1 MFLENSQ
8 FLPSFAQVTLLK
20 SRYFVCMRYHGKILM
35 LGWEY
40 PPHLTGGLGT
50 ACHGLVNALK
60 AYVPVTLV
68 LPTFSAKYVE
78 ERLKIVGLSEQEAA
92 YLERNKPTYTDVKTV
107 TVEAEL
113 DFDPYPVGIAF
124 EVQVAEQR
132 TGAAAKPLFGTKD
145 PYGPRILEKVNRYRD
160 MAVEAALQEDFDIIH
175 AHDWITVPAAIR
187 LKELTGKP
195 LVLHVHSL
203 ETDRI
208 GEQHDFSQNAVYEL
222 ERKGMEAADR
232 VIPVS
237 EYTKRCAVKNYGIDP
252 AKMMPV
258 YNAINPAET
267 FRIDKPGDEK
277 LVVFLGRITYQK
289 GPEFM
294 IESATKLLTKYKKVK
309 FAVAGTGDKLDLLK
323 AMVAQRGLK
332 DRFVF
337 TGFLP
342 TPSVRQLLAQADV
355 YFMPSVSEPFGL
367 SALEAA
373 QFEVPVI
380 VSTQSGVSEVLPN
393 TLQADFWDTDKFA
406 NFLFALLNY
415 EGLRRDLVTNTNK
428 DLRLLTWDDSAHDV
442 LEVYG
447 QVAG

>member
-1 MFLENSQ
+1 
-8 FLPSFAQVTLLK
+8 
-20 SRYFVCMRYHGKILM
+20 MRFHGRVLM

-40 PPHLTGGLGT
+40 PPFLTGGLGT
-50 ACHGLVNALK
+50 ACYGLVNALK
-60 AYVPVTLV
+60 AYVPVTLI
-68 LPTFSAKYVE
+68 LPTFSDKFVE
-78 ERLKIVGLSEQEAA
+78 NRLKIVGLSEEEQSF
-92 YLERNKPTYTDVKTV
+92 LQRNKPVYTDVKTLV
-107 TVEAEL
+107 VPAEL
-113 DFDPYPVGIAF
+113 DFDPYPVGINF
-124 EVQVAEQR
+124 EVTVREQR
-132 TGAAAKPLFGTKD
+132 VGAPAAPLFGSKD
-145 PYGPRILEKVNRYRD
+145 PYGPQIMAKVARYRD
-160 MAVEAALQEDFDIIH
+160 MAVEAALKEDFDIIH
-175 AHDWITVPAAIR
+175 AHDWITIPAAIR

-208 GEQHDFSQNAVYEL
+208 GEFQDFSQNAVYEL
-222 ERKGMEAADR
+222 ERKGMEAADI

-237 EYTKRCAVKNYGIDP
+237 EYTKKCAVKNYGIDP
-252 AKMMPV
+252 GKMMPV

-267 FRIDKPGDEK
+267 FRLEKPGDEK

-294 IESATKLLTKYKKVK
+294 IESATKLLSKYKKVK
-309 FAVAGTGDKLDLLK
+309 FAVAGTGDKLDQLQ
-323 AMVAQRGLK
+323 AMVKQRKLQ

-415 EGLRRDLVTNTNK
+415 EGLRRDLVQNTNK
-428 DLRLLTWDDSAHDV
+428 DLKQLTWDESAQDV
-442 LEVYG
+442 LEVYKML
-447 QVAG
+447 A

>member
-1 MFLENSQ
+1 
-8 FLPSFAQVTLLK
+8 
-20 SRYFVCMRYHGKILM
+20 MRFQGKVLM

-40 PPHLTGGLGT
+40 PPFLTGGLGT

-60 AYVPVTLV
+60 KYVPVTLI
-68 LPTFSAKYVE
+68 LPTFSEAFVE
-78 ERLKIVGLSEQEAA
+78 ERLKIIGLSDAELE
-92 YLERNKPTYTDVKTV
+92 YLDRNRPVYEGVKTIV
-107 TVEAEL
+107 VHSDF
-113 DFDPYPVGIAF
+113 DFDPYPVGPKF
-124 EVQVAEQR
+124 EASLRAERELLVADK
-132 TGAAAKPLFGTKD
+132 GSPLFGSQD
-145 PYGPRILEKVNRYRD
+145 PYGPQILQKVERYRD
-160 MAVEAALQEDFDIIH
+160 MVAELVATEDFDVIH
-175 AHDWITVPAAIR
+175 AHDWITVPAALR

-208 GEQHDFSQNAVYEL
+208 GEFQDFTNNAVYEL
-222 ERKGMEAADR
+222 ERLGMEAADR
-232 VIPVS
+232 VVPVS
-237 EYTKRCAVKNYGIDP
+237 EYTKKVAVKNYGIDP

-267 FRIDKPGDEK
+267 FRIEKPTDEK

-294 IESATKLLTKYKKVK
+294 IESATKLLSKYKKVK
-309 FAVAGTGDKLDLLK
+309 FAVAGTGDKLDHLK

-332 DRFVF
+332 DKFVF

-342 TPSVRQLLAQADV
+342 TPSVKQLLAQADV

-373 QFEVPVI
+373 QFDVPVI

-393 TLQADFWDTDKFA
+393 TLQADFWDTDRFA

-415 EGLRRDLVTNTNK
+415 EGLRKDLVENTKK
-428 DLRLLTWDDSAHDV
+428 DLSILTWDESAQDV

-447 QVAG
+447 QLA

>member
-1 MFLENSQ
+1 
-8 FLPSFAQVTLLK
+8 
-20 SRYFVCMRYHGKILM
+20 MRYHGKILM

-60 AYVPVTLV
+60 AYVPITLV
-68 LPTFSAKYVE
+68 LPTFSEQFVE
-78 ERLKIVGLSEQEAA
+78 ERLKIVGLSAHEAG
-92 YLERNKPTYTDVKTV
+92 YLERHKPVHTDVKTV
-107 TVEAEL
+107 VVDAEL

-132 TGAAAKPLFGTKD
+132 VGAPAKPLFNTKE
-145 PYGPRILEKVNRYRD
+145 PYGPRILEKVYRFRD
-160 MAVEAALQEDFDIIH
+160 MAVEAAQQEEFDIIH

-222 ERKGMEAADR
+222 ERKGMEAADL

-252 AKMMPV
+252 AKLMPV

-267 FRIDKPGDEK
+267 FRIEKPGDEK

-342 TPSVRQLLAQADV
+342 TPAVRQLLAQADV

-393 TLQADFWDTDKFA
+393 TLQADFWDTDRFA

-428 DLRLLTWDDSAHDV
+428 DLRHLTWDDSARDV
-442 LEVYG
+442 LEVYEM
-447 QVAG
+447 VAGR

>member
-1 MFLENSQ
+1 
-8 FLPSFAQVTLLK
+8 
-20 SRYFVCMRYHGKILM
+20 MRYHGKILM

-60 AYVPVTLV
+60 AYVPITLV
-68 LPTFSAKYVE
+68 LPTFSEQFVE
-78 ERLKIVGLSEQEAA
+78 ERLKIVGLSAQEAG
-92 YLERNKPTYTDVKTV
+92 YLERNKPVHTDVKTV
-107 TVEAEL
+107 VVDAEL

-132 TGAAAKPLFGTKD
+132 VGAAAKPLFNTKE
-145 PYGPRILEKVNRYRD
+145 PYGPRILEKVYRFRD
-160 MAVEAALQEDFDIIH
+160 MAVEAAQQEDFDIIH

-222 ERKGMEAADR
+222 ERKGMEAADL

-237 EYTKRCAVKNYGIDP
+237 EYTKKCAIKNYGID
-252 AKMMPV
+252 AGKLMPV

-267 FRIDKPGDEK
+267 FRIEKPGDEK

-342 TPSVRQLLAQADV
+342 TPAVRQLLAQADV

-393 TLQADFWDTDKFA
+393 TLQADFWDTDRFA

-415 EGLRRDLVTNTNK
+415 EGLRRDLVANTNK
-428 DLRLLTWDDSAHDV
+428 DLRHLTWDDSARDV
-442 LEVYG
+442 LEVYSM
-447 QVAG
+447 VAG